1 MVMKDLL
8 HLFIDEVR
16 QFRSDVREDMDSL
29 REVNNQILKF
39 MGESAED
46 RKGLHRIVDHHDKR
60 ITELE
65 KSKKKEVRLPV
76 RFSGF

>member
-8 HLFIDEVR
+8 GLFIEEMR
-16 QFRSDVREDMDSL
+16 NFRSDVREDMDSL
-29 REVNNQILKF
+29 RAVNQSILKF
-39 MGESAED
+39 MGESTED
-46 RKGLHRIVDHHDKR
+46 RKGLHRVVKHHDKR

-65 KSKKKEVRLPV
+65 KLKKKEVLFPI